1 MDSRVVAFSQA
12 IQDYLKVIYK
22 IGRRGKLVTTTALAQ
37 RMGVSAASATNM
49 VKRLARLGLVRH
61 TPYRAAML
69 TPEGERAALEII
81 RHHRLLELFLHEH
94 LGLGLDQVHDEAE
107 ELEHVLSEPVESRIA
122 AMLGNPT
129 ADPHG
134 DPIPTH
140 AGAFTETAHPRLGDL
155 APGAGGQV
163 VRVSDENPR
172 RLRRLATLGLVPGA
186 RVRVLRRGAA
196 GTLATVAGGRPRR
209 VSAQL
214 ARAVFVAPR
223 G

>member
-1 MDSRVVAFSQA
+1 MPSFSQA
-12 IQDYLKVIYK
+12 VQDYLKVIYK
-22 IGRRGKLVTTTALAQ
+22 IRQGEGAVSTTALAQ
-37 RMGVSAASATNM
+37 RMGVSPASATNM

-61 TPYRAAML
+61 TPYHAAVL
-69 TPEGERAALEII
+69 TPDGERAALEII

-94 LGLGLDQVHDEAE
+94 LGLGLDQVHGEAE

-134 DPIPTH
+134 DPIPSH
-140 AGAFTETAHPRLGDL
+140 AGAVTETAHPRLGDL
-155 APGAGGQV
+155 APGAAGQV

-186 RVRVLRRGAA
+186 RVRVLRREATA
-196 GTLATVAGGRPRR
+196 TLATVAGGRTRR

-214 ARAVFVAPR
+214 ARAVFIAPGR
-223 G
+223 